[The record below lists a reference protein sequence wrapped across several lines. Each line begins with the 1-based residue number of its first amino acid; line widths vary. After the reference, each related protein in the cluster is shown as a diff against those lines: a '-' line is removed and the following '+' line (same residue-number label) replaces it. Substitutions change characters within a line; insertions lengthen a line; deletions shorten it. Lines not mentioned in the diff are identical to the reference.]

1 MGQTTTP
8 PGWYHD
14 GTALR
19 WWDGSAWGPYAPAM
33 ARDPVQEG
41 KTLAVISHFG
51 MFACWFVLP
60 LVIRLTGGRDNE
72 YVRHHSTEAL
82 NFMITTGFIYVL
94 ASGFWFVG
102 IVLSVA
108 NDGDG
113 PPAFLAFMP
122 LLWLL
127 QAGVLAFSIIG
138 AVRAS
143 QGVWWRYPISIR
155 FVRGARP
162 GPS

>member
-1 MGQTTTP
+1 MGQAATP

-14 GTALR
+14 GSAMR
-19 WWDGSAWGPYAPAM
+19 WWDGSAWGPYAPVLP
-33 ARDPVQEG
+33 RDPVQEG
-41 KTLAVISHFG
+41 KTLAVIAHFG

-82 NFMITTGFIYVL
+82 NFMITSGVVYGMAFGIYL
-94 ASGFWFVG
+94 GG
-102 IVLSVA
+102 IAATFGS
-108 NDGDG
+108 DGDG
-113 PPAFLAFMP
+113 PSWFIAVMP
-122 LLWLL
+122 LLWLVQL
-127 QAGVLAFSIIG
+127 GVLAFSIMG

-162 GPS
+162 EAA